1 VKTTLVVALATAIA
15 LSVAGSASRASRTAP
30 VTTETRWKLTF
41 TRVAHRPSGL

>member
-1 VKTTLVVALATAIA
+1 MKTTLVVAVATAIA
-15 LSVAGSASRASRTAP
+15 LSVAGRVGLTGTAP